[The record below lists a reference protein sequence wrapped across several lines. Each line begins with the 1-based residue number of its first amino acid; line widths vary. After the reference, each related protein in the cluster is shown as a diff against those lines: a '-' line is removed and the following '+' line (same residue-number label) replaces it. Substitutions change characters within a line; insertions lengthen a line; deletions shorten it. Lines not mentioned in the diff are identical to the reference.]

1 MCKRPEVLPRPD
13 RRRTPVRPPQPAR
26 DPHARALA
34 ERYGLPPV
42 LTASA
47 VAVAVTLATA
57 GPLDGPRLWDA
68 AGVKPTSGRAGF
80 LALSALG
87 MATRLPT
94 GGDNNLYL
102 LTVPGMAALARG
114 AGR

>member
-1 MCKRPEVLPRPD
+1 MTATTRQPRP
-13 RRRTPVRPPQPAR
+13 TAAR

-34 ERYGLPPV
+34 ERFGLPPV

-68 AGVKPTSGRAGF
+68 AGVNPTSGRAGF
-80 LALSALG
+80 LALAALG

-94 GGDNNLYL
+94 GGDNNLYVI
-102 LTVPGMAALARG
+102 TVPGLAVLARG
-114 AGR
+114 GSR